1 MFRGNSYIDAPHF
14 NDTKAK
20 PGYNHLRYDVSDIN
34 GADRSGN
41 QKGSPNHIKQKGYN
55 K

>member
-14 NDTKAK
+14 SDTKTK

-34 GADRSGN
+34 G
-41 QKGSPNHIKQKGYN
+41 
-55 K
+55 